1 MTINLDITHYV
12 SLQLGLS
19 LLRRVSVSLPT
30 PLPVNITPYENDE
43 PIIIQVL
50 ELKFKE
56 GGGHDLSKWAHFQ
69 SWDNEKGNVSI
80 NHENSRQHSSHLTS
94 QIISSTF
101 FDLLNFAFFLI
112 NSSPSRLGQALG
124 IEH

>member
-56 GGGHDLSKWAHFQ
+56 GGARFIQMSSLSI
-69 SWDNEKGNVSI
+69 V
-80 NHENSRQHSSHLTS
+80 R
-94 QIISSTF
+94 
-101 FDLLNFAFFLI
+101 
-112 NSSPSRLGQALG
+112 
-124 IEH
+124 